1 MEKKSAIVQQA
12 NRLSD
17 EKDNLE
23 KLEKKALVQV
33 VRVLQEKYPVIK
45 TEDGTAIHAYD
56 TTNVK
61 NEVVTLSEERL
72 AECLGVQHKS
82 PKKHTESIKNA
93 LRSLSHKACEIP
105 PEKNEGKWLSV
116 NWINYAE
123 HNPQTNQFE
132 VEVSKKVIPYL
143 LNLTKNFTQY
153 DAYKIFNL
161 HNKYSMRFYEKCC
174 QHKKQGYFRMTEEEI
189 RDSFGVYKVEP
200 GTDKRIKPMYTQAY
214 QFVKK
219 VIELPQKE
227 LKEKFEKGLCDFY
240 FDYIATEYAMGKSH
254 PTKWYFSIGYK
265 GHPAD
270 VANLQNKELKQD
282 KEPIQLSFFDKES
295 SAIDDK
301 SSLQTHVEDAKQSD
315 LNIGMIDIT
324 LKRWFANDPDFRGE
338 VVNALSHMSV
348 LKVAEIK
355 EKILRIMTN
364 KDYQKSGPDG
374 TVKVLRTALTKD
386 VLKRS
391 K

>member
-23 KLEKKALVQV
+23 KLERKALVQV
-33 VRVLQEKYPVIK
+33 FRVLLEKYPAIK
-45 TEDGTAIHAYD
+45 TEDGTIVHAYD
-56 TTNVK
+56 STNVK

-105 PEKNEGKWLSV
+105 PEKNGGKWLAV

-123 HNPQTNQFE
+123 HNPETNQFE
-132 VEVSKKVIPYL
+132 VEVSKKVVPYL

-174 QHKKQGYFRMTEEEI
+174 QFKKYGYFYMTEEEI

-200 GTDKRIKPMYTQAY
+200 GTDKRIKPMYTQSH
-214 QFVKK
+214 QFVKN

-240 FDYIATEYAMGKSH
+240 FDFIATKYAMGKSH
-254 PTKWYFSIGYK
+254 PTKWYFSIGNK

-270 VANLQNKELKQD
+270 TSKY
-282 KEPIQLSFFDKES
+282 KEPKLLQPSEQNIFSDNDFSQDSAKETRSEQEQAAISNDYNIQFLTQCMRS
-295 SAIDDK
+295 
-301 SSLQTHVEDAKQSD
+301 
-315 LNIGMIDIT
+315 
-324 LKRWFANDPDFRGE
+324 WFAND
-338 VVNALSHMSV
+338 VNFQGKVTRELTKMSV
-348 LKVAEIK
+348 EKVK
-355 EKILRIMTN
+355 EVLEHAQRISRDHTGEDRIKILRHMLN
-364 KDYQKSGPDG
+364 Q
-374 TVKVLRTALTKD
+374 D
-386 VLKRS
+386 VLKI
-391 K
+391 KAKK

>member
-1 MEKKSAIVQQA
+1 MEKKSALVQQA

-45 TEDGTAIHAYD
+45 TKDGTAIHAYD

-200 GTDKRIKPMYTQAY
+200 GTDKRIKPMYPSPSQFEKFVIKVPQA
-214 QFVKK
+214 
-219 VIELPQKE
+219 E
-227 LKEKFEKGLCDFY
+227 LKEKFDKGLCDFY
-240 FDYIATEYAMGKSH
+240 FEFIATEYAMGKSH

-270 VANLQNKELKQD
+270 TSNYYKG
-282 KEPIQLSFFDKES
+282 
-295 SAIDDK
+295 
-301 SSLQTHVEDAKQSD
+301 AKQLQQPVEQNIFDDSAFSSNDKAKVPNNDVQEANDND
-315 LNIGMIDIT
+315 LNIGLIDIT
-324 LKRWFANDPDFRGE
+324 LRRWFPNDFAFRGE
-338 VVNALSHMSV
+338 VLNALSKTSV
-348 LKVAEIK
+348 VKVEEIK
-355 EKILRIMTN
+355 KNILRITTDP
-364 KDYQKSGPDG
+364 DYKKTSDGP
-374 TVKVLRTALTKD
+374 VRVLRKALTED
-386 VLKRS
+386 VIK
-391 K
+391 KKK